1 MVLTVYSIVNSLT
14 ELDNI
19 KQVQIL
25 VNGETPHISNVDID
39 MSKAISRN
47 EDIINEL
54 KLNFDD
60 EQEYLDEDYSESYT
74 EDEEVPAE

>member
-1 MVLTVYSIVNSLT
+1 
-14 ELDNI
+14 
-19 KQVQIL
+19 
-25 VNGETPHISNVDID
+25 

-74 EDEEVPAE
+74 EDEEVPAEQIHLELEEITCGESYE